1 MVNNSTKRALVSS
14 ALAILMCV
22 SMLIGTTFAWFTDTA
37 STAVNA
43 IRSGNLDVALE
54 MSTNGG
60 ATWDSAEGKTLQFLV
75 AGAVPAEGTE
85 ILWEPG
91 CTYELPMLRV
101 VNKGNLALKYKIQ
114 ITGIEGDAELNEA
127 IEWTISDASLASDH
141 SLAANAV
148 SDPLTIRG
156 HMKESAG
163 NKYQGLSIN
172 GISVTVYATQDT
184 VEKDGTGNEYDQNAT
199 YDGFSGITVTSAAE
213 LTEAIRSAEDGET
226 IRLAAAIDSS
236 SAIRISKNLT
246 IDLNGFTLSGTAA
259 NTLVL
264 NAGANVTLTDSSDG
278 ATGVI
283 ANTYSGS
290 ADAATID
297 LKGSN
302 ATFTLKSGIVK
313 TNAKDDL
320 YTVAISNSKK
330 TACTVNIL
338 GGTVTCAEGHKESRA
353 ITASNGMVLN
363 LYGGTVSGGL
373 YALDVYAGSVS
384 NIIGGTLLA
393 NALDG
398 RTDEYGTSYAI
409 HAKGEATITIGSA
422 DATTTPNVKGIKFE
436 SSGVKTEL
444 PTITLVKGEIT
455 NPIYSMEAKYNYTL
469 FRLNITAGAPVT
481 FCDDT
486 AHFFLAD
493 DLQMVEDGGVYKVTA
508 K

>member
-14 ALAILMCV
+14 TLAILMCV

-43 IRSGNLDVALE
+43 IHSGTLTVDIVKEDGETSIQDQGISFVNV
-54 MSTNGG
+54 
-60 ATWDSAEGKTLQFLV
+60 EGKSD
-75 AGAVPAEGTE
+75 

-91 CTYELPMLRV
+91 ATFTTPV
-101 VNKGNLALKYKIQ
+101 FKIKSTGTLALKYKLVLN
-114 ITGIEGDAELNEA
+114 GIDGDNDLLDVIRFSVVGENGTEVNLDEFEGHLTHEA
-127 IEWTISDASLASDH
+127 
-141 SLAANAV
+141 
-148 SDPLTIRG
+148 PLSEALYIRAT
-156 HMKESAG
+156 MDKAAG
-163 NKYQGLSIN
+163 NDYQGKTLEGL
-172 GISVTVYATQDT
+172 GITVYATQDT
-184 VEKDGTGNEYDQNAT
+184 VEKDSTGNEYDQNAT

-236 SAIRISKNLT
+236 SAIKISKNLT

-290 ADAATID
+290 ANAATID
-297 LKGSN
+297 LQGSN
-302 ATFTLKSGIVK
+302 ATFTLKSGTVK
-313 TNAKDDL
+313 TNTKDNL

-338 GGTVTCAEGHKESRA
+338 GGTVTCAEGHEKSRA

-384 NIIGGTLLA
+384 NIIGGTLFA

-444 PTITLVKGEIT
+444 PTITLIKGEIT

-493 DLQMVEDGGVYKVTA
+493 DLQMVEDGGVFKVTA